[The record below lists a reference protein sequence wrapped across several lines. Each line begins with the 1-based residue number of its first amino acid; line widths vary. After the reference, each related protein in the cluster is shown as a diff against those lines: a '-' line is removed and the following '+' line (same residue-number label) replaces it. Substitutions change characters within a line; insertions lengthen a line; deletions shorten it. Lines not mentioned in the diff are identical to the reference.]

1 MPAKTYCLPPRSII
15 PKPDNSEA
23 FQHFCDAILYIVNNP
38 LGRDISHIKL
48 TAGLAVILLVGVGIW
63 QTIETFKTKDAAQTF
78 VATSKPRGAAR
89 RTLRSA
95 LRRTLADAA
104 DPDPVAA
111 VSTDALGEVVG
122 AYTGLQEE
130 GQYSTST
137 GAAIA
142 GSIGMG
148 LQAPVSYTPIDAS
161 EIQTSPDISYQ
172 AMMAYRA
179 ALQTSLK
186 PLLNNTAPE
195 YEIFGLYVETKDAT
209 YLTQLHTAAANY
221 RAAASSTAQV
231 VVPADAVSVELGLV
245 NSMDEFAATL
255 DTLADNASDPIG
267 SSVLLENYNGA
278 ENDVLTAF
286 QALVTYEQS
295 KTQ

>member
-1 MPAKTYCLPPRSII
+1 V
-15 PKPDNSEA
+15 D
-23 FQHFCDAILYIVNNP
+23 NP

-63 QTIETFKTKDAAQTF
+63 QTVGAFGAKDVAQTF
-78 VATSKPRGAAR
+78 VATSTETNGAQNTAVA
-89 RTLRSA
+89 LSA
-95 LRRTLADAA
+95 STTAA
-104 DPDPVAA
+104 DPDPVTA

-142 GSIGMG
+142 GSIGLG
-148 LQAPVSYTPIDAS
+148 LQAPISYTPLDAS
-161 EIQTSPDISYQ
+161 QIKTSPDTSYQ
-172 AMMAYRA
+172 AMMAYRT

-186 PLLNNTAPE
+186 PLLNNTEPE
-195 YEIFGLYVETKDAT
+195 YEIFGLYVETKDDT
-209 YLTQLHTAAANY
+209 YLTELHTAAANY
-221 RAAASSTAQV
+221 RAAASSTALI
-231 VVPADAVSVELGLV
+231 VVPADAVSVDLGLV

-255 DTLADNASDPIG
+255 DSLADNANDPIG
-267 SSVLLENYNGA
+267 SSVLLENYNQS
-278 ENDVLTAF
+278 ENDVLNAF